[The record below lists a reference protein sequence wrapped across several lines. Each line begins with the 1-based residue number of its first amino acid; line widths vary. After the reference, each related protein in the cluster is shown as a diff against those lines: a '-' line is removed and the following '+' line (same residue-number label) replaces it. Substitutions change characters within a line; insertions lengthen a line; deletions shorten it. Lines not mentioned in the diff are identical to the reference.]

1 MTRRV
6 TFALTVLATLLSAA
20 AAGAPAA
27 AQERFP
33 VARRAGPT
41 AWASLSVGLFQ
52 VSTMYDP
59 TSNSDWDFGS
69 IVQFR
74 GSLEREIQRSAS
86 LGAVA
91 SFARAPLTYFG
102 PECAAGCNADAGVW
116 QALALF
122 RIGGGGMFGLHQV
135 IELEAG
141 ATGFTNFREN
151 GGTALSPRSVVDP
164 TFNLGY
170 GFGYSFSP
178 NTQLTVVQ
186 QFGLM
191 VHRKGDRPNGD
202 ESNVPRTSVTR
213 IGVRLGLGGTQ

>member
-1 MTRRV
+1 MTRRF
-6 TFALTVLATLLSAA
+6 TFALTVLMLLTA
-20 AAGAPAA
+20 AAGARAA

-33 VARRAGPT
+33 VMRRSGPT
-41 AWASLSVGLFQ
+41 AWASLSVGLLQ

-59 TSNSDWDFGS
+59 TSNSDWDFGN

-74 GSLEREIQRSAS
+74 GSLEREIQRGAS

-102 PECAAGCNADAGVW
+102 PECVAGCNADAGVW

-151 GGTALSPRSVVDP
+151 SGVALSPRSVVDP

-178 NTQLTVVQ
+178 SAQLTVVQ
-186 QFGLM
+186 QFGLI
-191 VHRKGDRPNGD
+191 VHRKGDRPAGD
-202 ESNVPRTSVTR
+202 QSNVPRTSVTR